1 MQLSTSEQDYHT
13 YHMGLLKSFIEQITP
28 QLPFTSTM
36 CSEEDHEFLRD
47 ITALYSNPNGTNFL
61 SKGQELLCKVV
72 STYPHLMPLLYRDL
86 LWFFG
91 GDCLHYMPDEE
102 IALFQR
108 LDEMRH
114 DATAMSESF
123 SYAEARAQVFGL
135 H

>member
-1 MQLSTSEQDYHT
+1 MQISSYEQDYHN
-13 YHMGLLKSFIEQITP
+13 YHMSLLKRFIEQITP
-28 QLPFTSTM
+28 QAPFSTAF
-36 CSEEDHEFLRD
+36 CSEEDHEFLRE
-47 ITALYSNPNGTNFL
+47 ITALYSNPQGTQFL
-61 SKGQELLCKVV
+61 AKGQDLLCKVV
-72 STYPHLMPLLYRDL
+72 AAYPHLMPLLQRDL

-114 DATAMSESF
+114 EAIATRNTF
-123 SYAEARAQVFGL
+123 SYSEARAQVFGL